1 MTSAAARRD
10 TPSPITVPVPLGD
23 RAYDILVGRGLIET
37 AGSRIAALGARAAA
51 VVTDEHV
58 GPLYADALARSLEAQ
73 GLRVSVITLPPG
85 GGARHDAAFPS
96 LSLPSHSPRALTMS
110 ATTRSCGASWESTVM
125 SAVA

>member
-10 TPSPITVPVPLGD
+10 IQSPITVPVPLGD

-58 GPLYADALARSLEAQ
+58 GPLYADAAAEQIHRGAAAEAGGDPKPLA
-73 GLRVSVITLPPG
+73 G
-85 GGARHDAAFPS
+85 
-96 LSLPSHSPRALTMS
+96 RA
-110 ATTRSCGASWESTVM
+110 
-125 SAVA
+125 